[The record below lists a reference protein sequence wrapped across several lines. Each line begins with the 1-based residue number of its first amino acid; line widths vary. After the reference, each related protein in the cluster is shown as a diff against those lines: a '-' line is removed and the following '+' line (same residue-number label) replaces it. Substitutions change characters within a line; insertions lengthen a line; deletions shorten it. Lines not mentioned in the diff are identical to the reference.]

1 MQPFSLAL
9 ENVMYKL
16 EKVYKNTFQDKNR
29 KWGTM
34 LRKEKLYHSLFPF
47 YFGHLIQRADS
58 LEKTL
63 MLVKIEGK
71 RSTEQH
77 RMRWL
82 DIITNSMDMN
92 PTKLQEIMKDRGA
105 WDAASH
111 GFAKS
116 QT

>member
-29 KWGTM
+29 KWGA
-34 LRKEKLYHSLFPF
+34 LWRKEKLYHALFPL

-63 MLVKIEGK
+63 MLGKIEGK
-71 RSTEQH
+71 RSKGS
-77 RMRWL
+77 
-82 DIITNSMDMN
+82 I
-92 PTKLQEIMKDRGA
+92 G
-105 WDAASH
+105 WD
-111 GFAKS
+111 G
-116 QT
+116 